1 MKLFFASIAIFLSV
15 SLFGQIDSQKDDNF
29 VVQFSGVVVTQAKST
44 EDAVPLPYTNIYV
57 KGTSRG
63 VISGLDGFFS
73 IVALRGDTIR
83 FSFIGFKSVDYVIPD
98 TLNSHFYSV
107 YQIMTQDDVLL
118 PETVIYP
125 WPRKQYF
132 KQELLAMDI
141 SNELKKQ
148 AEENLAQELI
158 RKMIKDTPFDGR
170 EAINLELN
178 RIADEAVYTGQM
190 KPMRIFDIMAWKK
203 FIEAWK
209 RGDFKR
215 KKKKK

>member
-1 MKLFFASIAIFLSV
+1 MKLFFTGIAIFLSV
-15 SLFGQIDSQKDDNF
+15 SLFGQIKSEKDNNF
-29 VVQFSGVVVTQAKST
+29 VVQFSGVVVTQDKNT
-44 EDAVPLPYTNIYV
+44 EEAVPLPYTNIYV

-83 FSFIGFKSVDYVIPD
+83 FSFVGFKSVDYVIPD
-98 TLNSHFYSV
+98 TLTSHFYSV

-125 WPRKQYF
+125 WPQKQYF

-158 RKMIKDTPFDGR
+158 RKMIKNIPFDGT
-170 EAINLELN
+170 EAVNLELN

-190 KPMRIFDIMAWKK
+190 KPIKILDIMAWKK

>member
-29 VVQFSGVVVTQAKST
+29 VVQFSGVVVTQAKNT

-83 FSFIGFKSVDYVIPD
+83 FSFVGFKSVDYVIPD